1 MLGSLPWISKL
12 SLNSPIGSWANLTA
26 EPTLVINASPTRLL
40 FRSSSFIR
48 GIAQYTSIMRLGV
61 LDVGSN
67 TVHLQIMDAHHGS
80 APFAHQ
86 GFKEEIRLAE
96 FLTPEGDLSKEG
108 LTSLVKTLM
117 RIKNLARD
125 VQIDET
131 LAFATSAIREAN
143 NSDDVLATVFNETGI
158 DLQVLSGEEEARFTF
173 LAVRRWVGWSAGDVI
188 SLDIGGGSLEIAVG
202 DDERAEA
209 TVSLPLGA
217 SRLTREYL
225 DSDPHTSKEIKALET
240 FVLDSVKRDV
250 PEDIMDHIAD
260 HFVATSK
267 TFRTLARLGE
277 HWFDDNP
284 KYLQIN
290 SLTKMIP
297 KLQDMSNKQRAE
309 LPGVSQ
315 SRARQ
320 IVAGAIVA
328 RTVMEK
334 LHINELEI
342 CPWALREGIVLRWLD
357 WMER

>member
-1 MLGSLPWISKL
+1 M
-12 SLNSPIGSWANLTA
+12 
-26 EPTLVINASPTRLL
+26 
-40 FRSSSFIR
+40 
-48 GIAQYTSIMRLGV
+48 
-61 LDVGSN
+61 
-67 TVHLQIMDAHHGS
+67 
-80 APFAHQ
+80 
-86 GFKEEIRLAE
+86 
-96 FLTPEGDLSKEG
+96 
-108 LTSLVKTLM
+108 
-117 RIKNLARD
+117 
-125 VQIDET
+125 
-131 LAFATSAIREAN
+131 
-143 NSDDVLATVFNETGI
+143 
-158 DLQVLSGEEEARFTF
+158 TF
-173 LAVRRWVGWSAGDVI
+173 LAVRRWLGWSSGRLLV
-188 SLDIGGGSLEIAVG
+188 LDIGGGSLEIAVG

-209 TVSLPLGA
+209 TISLPLGA

-240 FVLDSVKRDV
+240 FVDHAIQQSL
-250 PEDIMDHIAD
+250 PEDISKHIAD

-277 HWFDDNP
+277 YWFEDNP
-284 KYLQIN
+284 KYLKIN

-297 KLQDMSNKQRAE
+297 KLQEMSNKQRAE

-328 RTVMEK
+328 RNVMER

>member
-1 MLGSLPWISKL
+1 
-12 SLNSPIGSWANLTA
+12 
-26 EPTLVINASPTRLL
+26 
-40 FRSSSFIR
+40 
-48 GIAQYTSIMRLGV
+48 
-61 LDVGSN
+61 VGSN
-67 TVHLQIMDAHHGS
+67 TVHLQVVDAHPGARPSPATNQKVELRLHEYLNKEGEITAEGVALLEES
-80 APFAHQ
+80 IADAITHAKEFQ
-86 GFKEEIRLAE
+86 TEEI
-96 FLTPEGDLSKEG
+96 
-108 LTSLVKTLM
+108 
-117 RIKNLARD
+117 
-125 VQIDET
+125 
-131 LAFATSAIREAN
+131 LAFATSAIRDAKNGKDILDQINKKFE
-143 NSDDVLATVFNETGI
+143 I
-158 DLQVLSGEEEARFTF
+158 DLQVLSGDDEAQMTF
-173 LAVRRWVGWSAGDVI
+173 LAVRRWLGWSSGRLLV
-188 SLDIGGGSLEIAVG
+188 LDIGGGSLEIAVG

-209 TVSLPLGA
+209 TISLPLGA

-240 FVLDSVKRDV
+240 FVYDAIKQSL
-250 PEDIMDHIAD
+250 PEDISKHIAD

-277 HWFDDNP
+277 HWFEDNP
-284 KYLQIN
+284 KYLKIN

-328 RTVMEK
+328 RNVMER

>member
-1 MLGSLPWISKL
+1 
-12 SLNSPIGSWANLTA
+12 
-26 EPTLVINASPTRLL
+26 
-40 FRSSSFIR
+40 
-48 GIAQYTSIMRLGV
+48 MRLGV
-61 LDVGSN
+61 LDLGSN
-67 TVHLQIMDAHHGS
+67 TIHLQVVDAHPG
-80 APFAHQ
+80 ARPNPTTNQ
-86 GFKEEIRLAE
+86 KVELRLHE
-96 FLTPEGDLSKEG
+96 YLSKEG
-108 LTSLVKTLM
+108 EITPEGVGLLEASIADAISHAKEFQTEE
-117 RIKNLARD
+117 I
-125 VQIDET
+125 
-131 LAFATSAIREAN
+131 LAFATSAIRDAKNGQQILDGINKKFE
-143 NSDDVLATVFNETGI
+143 I
-158 DLQVLSGEEEARFTF
+158 DLQVLSGDDEAQMTF
-173 LAVRRWVGWSAGDVI
+173 LAVRRWLGWSSGRLLV
-188 SLDIGGGSLEIAVG
+188 LDIGGGSLEIAVG

-225 DSDPHTSKEIKALET
+225 DSDPHASKEIKALESY
-240 FVLDSVKRDV
+240 VLDAVKESV
-250 PEDIMDHIAD
+250 PEDIMEHIAD

-284 KYLQIN
+284 KYLKIN

-297 KLQDMSNKQRAE
+297 KLQEMSSKERSE

-328 RTVMEK
+328 RTVMEQ

>member
-1 MLGSLPWISKL
+1 
-12 SLNSPIGSWANLTA
+12 
-26 EPTLVINASPTRLL
+26 
-40 FRSSSFIR
+40 
-48 GIAQYTSIMRLGV
+48 MRLGV

-67 TVHLQIMDAHHGS
+67 TVHLQVVDAHPGARPSPATNQKVELRLHEYLDISGEITAAGVELLETAIADAIS
-80 APFAHQ
+80 HAKE
-86 GFKEEIRLAE
+86 FKTEEI
-96 FLTPEGDLSKEG
+96 
-108 LTSLVKTLM
+108 
-117 RIKNLARD
+117 
-125 VQIDET
+125 
-131 LAFATSAIREAN
+131 LAFATSAIR
-143 NSDDVLATVFNETGI
+143 DD
-158 DLQVLSGEEEARFTF
+158 EARMTF
-173 LAVRRWVGWSAGDVI
+173 LAVRRWLGWSSGRLLV
-188 SLDIGGGSLEIAVG
+188 LDIGGGSLEIAVG
-202 DDERAEA
+202 DDESAEA

-225 DSDPHTSKEIKALET
+225 SSDPHTSKEIKALESY
-240 FVLDSVKRDV
+240 VIESVKSSIPD
-250 PEDIMDHIAD
+250 DIMEHIAD

-284 KYLQIN
+284 KYLKIN

-297 KLQDMSNKQRAE
+297 KLQEMSNKERAE

-328 RTVMEK
+328 RTTMER

>member
-1 MLGSLPWISKL
+1 
-12 SLNSPIGSWANLTA
+12 
-26 EPTLVINASPTRLL
+26 
-40 FRSSSFIR
+40 
-48 GIAQYTSIMRLGV
+48 MRLGV

-67 TVHLQIMDAHHGS
+67 TVHLQVVDAHPGARPSPATNQKVELRLHEYLNKEGEITAEGVALLEES
-80 APFAHQ
+80 IADAIAHAKEFQ
-86 GFKEEIRLAE
+86 TEEI
-96 FLTPEGDLSKEG
+96 
-108 LTSLVKTLM
+108 
-117 RIKNLARD
+117 
-125 VQIDET
+125 
-131 LAFATSAIREAN
+131 LAFATSAIRDAKNGKDILDQINKKFE
-143 NSDDVLATVFNETGI
+143 I
-158 DLQVLSGEEEARFTF
+158 DLQVLSGDDEAQMTF
-173 LAVRRWVGWSAGDVI
+173 LAVRRWLGWSSGRLLV
-188 SLDIGGGSLEIAVG
+188 LDIGGGSLEIAVG

-225 DSDPHTSKEIKALET
+225 DSDPHTSKEIKALEI
-240 FVLDSVKRDV
+240 FAFEAIKQSL
-250 PEDIMDHIAD
+250 PEDISKHIAD

-277 HWFDDNP
+277 HWFEDNP
-284 KYLQIN
+284 KYLKIN
-290 SLTKMIP
+290 SLNKMIP

-328 RTVMEK
+328 RTAMER
-334 LHINELEI
+334 LQINELEI

>member
-1 MLGSLPWISKL
+1 
-12 SLNSPIGSWANLTA
+12 
-26 EPTLVINASPTRLL
+26 
-40 FRSSSFIR
+40 
-48 GIAQYTSIMRLGV
+48 MRLGV

-67 TVHLQIMDAHHGS
+67 TVHLQVVDAHPGARPSPATNQKVELRLHEYLN
-80 APFAHQ
+80 
-86 GFKEEIRLAE
+86 KEGEI
-96 FLTPEGDLSKEG
+96 TPEGVALLEESIADAVAHAKDFQTEE
-108 LTSLVKTLM
+108 
-117 RIKNLARD
+117 I
-125 VQIDET
+125 
-131 LAFATSAIREAN
+131 LAFATSALRDAKNGKEILDHINQKYE
-143 NSDDVLATVFNETGI
+143 I
-158 DLQVLSGEEEARFTF
+158 DLQVLSGDDEAQMTF
-173 LAVRRWVGWSAGDVI
+173 LAVRRWLGWSSGRLLV
-188 SLDIGGGSLEIAVG
+188 LDIGGGSLEIAVG

-209 TVSLPLGA
+209 TISLPLGA
-217 SRLTREYL
+217 SRLTRQFL
-225 DSDPHTSKEIKALET
+225 DSDPHSAKEIRALEVYV
-240 FVLDSVKRDV
+240 FDAIKESL
-250 PEDIMDHIAD
+250 PEEINKHIAD

-284 KYLQIN
+284 KYLKIN
-290 SLTKMIP
+290 SLNKMIP

-328 RTVMEK
+328 RSAMDR

>member
-1 MLGSLPWISKL
+1 
-12 SLNSPIGSWANLTA
+12 
-26 EPTLVINASPTRLL
+26 
-40 FRSSSFIR
+40 
-48 GIAQYTSIMRLGV
+48 MRLGV

-67 TVHLQIMDAHHGS
+67 TVHLQVVDAHPGARPSPATNQKVELRLHEYLNKEGAITAEGVALLEES
-80 APFAHQ
+80 VADAISHAKDFQ
-86 GFKEEIRLAE
+86 TEEI
-96 FLTPEGDLSKEG
+96 
-108 LTSLVKTLM
+108 
-117 RIKNLARD
+117 
-125 VQIDET
+125 
-131 LAFATSAIREAN
+131 LAFATSAIRDAKNGKDILDQINKKFE
-143 NSDDVLATVFNETGI
+143 I
-158 DLQVLSGEEEARFTF
+158 DLQVLSGDDEAQMTF
-173 LAVRRWVGWSAGDVI
+173 LAVRRWLGWSSGRLLV
-188 SLDIGGGSLEIAVG
+188 LDIGGGSLEIAVG

-284 KYLQIN
+284 KYLKIN

-342 CPWALREGIVLRWLD
+342 CPWALREGIELRWLD

>member
-1 MLGSLPWISKL
+1 
-12 SLNSPIGSWANLTA
+12 
-26 EPTLVINASPTRLL
+26 
-40 FRSSSFIR
+40 
-48 GIAQYTSIMRLGV
+48 MRLGV

-67 TVHLQIMDAHHGS
+67 TVHLQVVDAHPGARPSPATNQKVELRLHEYLNKEGAITAEGVALLEES
-80 APFAHQ
+80 IADAISHAKDFQ
-86 GFKEEIRLAE
+86 TEEI
-96 FLTPEGDLSKEG
+96 
-108 LTSLVKTLM
+108 
-117 RIKNLARD
+117 
-125 VQIDET
+125 
-131 LAFATSAIREAN
+131 LAFATSAIRDAKNGKDILDQINKKFE
-143 NSDDVLATVFNETGI
+143 I
-158 DLQVLSGEEEARFTF
+158 DLQVLSGDDEAQMTF
-173 LAVRRWVGWSAGDVI
+173 LAVRRWLGWSSGRLLV
-188 SLDIGGGSLEIAVG
+188 LDIGGGSLEIAVG

-284 KYLQIN
+284 KYLKIN

-297 KLQDMSNKQRAE
+297 KLQDMSNKERSD

>member
-1 MLGSLPWISKL
+1 
-12 SLNSPIGSWANLTA
+12 
-26 EPTLVINASPTRLL
+26 
-40 FRSSSFIR
+40 
-48 GIAQYTSIMRLGV
+48 MRLGV

-67 TVHLQIMDAHHGS
+67 TVHLQVVDAHPGARPSPATNQKVELRLHEYLNKEGEITAEGVALLEES
-80 APFAHQ
+80 IADAISHAKDFQ
-86 GFKEEIRLAE
+86 TEEI
-96 FLTPEGDLSKEG
+96 
-108 LTSLVKTLM
+108 
-117 RIKNLARD
+117 
-125 VQIDET
+125 
-131 LAFATSAIREAN
+131 LAFATSAIRDAKNGKDILDQINKKFE
-143 NSDDVLATVFNETGI
+143 I
-158 DLQVLSGEEEARFTF
+158 DLQVLSGDDEAQMTF
-173 LAVRRWVGWSAGDVI
+173 LAVRRWLGWSSGRLLV
-188 SLDIGGGSLEIAVG
+188 LDIGGGSLEIAVG
-202 DDERAEA
+202 DDERAES

-240 FVLDSVKRDV
+240 FVLDSVKNYV

-284 KYLQIN
+284 KYLKIN

-297 KLQDMSNKQRAE
+297 KLQDMSNKERAD

-328 RTVMEK
+328 RTVMDR

>member
-1 MLGSLPWISKL
+1 
-12 SLNSPIGSWANLTA
+12 
-26 EPTLVINASPTRLL
+26 
-40 FRSSSFIR
+40 
-48 GIAQYTSIMRLGV
+48 MRLGV

-67 TVHLQIMDAHHGS
+67 TVHLQVVDAHPGARPSPATNQKVELRLHEYLNKEGEITAEGVALLETS
-80 APFAHQ
+80 IADAISHAKDFQ
-86 GFKEEIRLAE
+86 TEEI
-96 FLTPEGDLSKEG
+96 
-108 LTSLVKTLM
+108 
-117 RIKNLARD
+117 
-125 VQIDET
+125 
-131 LAFATSAIREAN
+131 LAFATSAIRDAKNGKDILDQINKKFE
-143 NSDDVLATVFNETGI
+143 I
-158 DLQVLSGEEEARFTF
+158 DLQVLSGDDEAQMTF
-173 LAVRRWVGWSAGDVI
+173 LAVRRWLGWSSGRLLV
-188 SLDIGGGSLEIAVG
+188 LDIGGGSLEIAVG

-284 KYLQIN
+284 KYLKIN

-297 KLQDMSNKQRAE
+297 KLQDMSNKERAE

-328 RTVMEK
+328 RTVMER

>member
-1 MLGSLPWISKL
+1 
-12 SLNSPIGSWANLTA
+12 
-26 EPTLVINASPTRLL
+26 
-40 FRSSSFIR
+40 
-48 GIAQYTSIMRLGV
+48 MRLGV

-67 TVHLQIMDAHHGS
+67 TVHLQVVDAHPGARPSPATNQKVELRLHEYLNKEGAITAEGVALLEES
-80 APFAHQ
+80 VADAISHAKDFQ
-86 GFKEEIRLAE
+86 TEEI
-96 FLTPEGDLSKEG
+96 
-108 LTSLVKTLM
+108 
-117 RIKNLARD
+117 
-125 VQIDET
+125 
-131 LAFATSAIREAN
+131 LAFATSAIRDAKNGKDILDQINKKFE
-143 NSDDVLATVFNETGI
+143 I
-158 DLQVLSGEEEARFTF
+158 DLQVLSGDDEAQMTF
-173 LAVRRWVGWSAGDVI
+173 LAVRRWLGWSSGRLLV
-188 SLDIGGGSLEIAVG
+188 LDIGGGSLEIAVG

-284 KYLQIN
+284 KYLKIN

>member
-1 MLGSLPWISKL
+1 
-12 SLNSPIGSWANLTA
+12 
-26 EPTLVINASPTRLL
+26 
-40 FRSSSFIR
+40 
-48 GIAQYTSIMRLGV
+48 MRLGV

-67 TVHLQIMDAHHGS
+67 TVHLQVVDAHPGARPSPATNQKVELRLHEYLNKEGEITTEGVNLLENS
-80 APFAHQ
+80 IEDAIAHAKEFQ
-86 GFKEEIRLAE
+86 AEEI
-96 FLTPEGDLSKEG
+96 
-108 LTSLVKTLM
+108 
-117 RIKNLARD
+117 
-125 VQIDET
+125 
-131 LAFATSAIREAN
+131 LAFATSAIRDAKNGKDILDQINKKFE
-143 NSDDVLATVFNETGI
+143 I
-158 DLQVLSGEEEARFTF
+158 DLQVLSGDDEAQMTF
-173 LAVRRWVGWSAGDVI
+173 LAVRRWLGWSSGRLLV
-188 SLDIGGGSLEIAVG
+188 LDIGGGSLEIAVG

-225 DSDPHTSKEIKALET
+225 GSDPHTSKEIKALET
-240 FVLDSVKRDV
+240 HVLDAVKSSV
-250 PEDIMDHIAD
+250 PEDIMEHVAY

-277 HWFDDNP
+277 HWFGDNP
-284 KYLQIN
+284 KYLKIN

-297 KLQDMSNKQRAE
+297 KLQEMSNKERAE

-334 LHINELEI
+334 LRIVELEI